1 MNEVPDNLKYTEG
14 HEWLRLE
21 DDGTVTLGITDHAQQ
36 ALGEL
41 VFVDVPDAGDSFAV
55 GDACAVVESVKAAND
70 VYCPLA
76 GTVAEA
82 NPALGDQPELINS
95 GPYVEGWIL
104 RLQPQ
109 STTDLD
115 DLLDAEAYQQ
125 FVAGTED

>member
-1 MNEVPDNLKYTEG
+1 MIEAPDNLKYTEA

-41 VFVDVPDAGDSFAV
+41 VFVDVPDAGDSFEV
-55 GDACAVVESVKAAND
+55 GDACAVVESVKAASD

-76 GTVAEA
+76 GTVTEA

-104 RLQPQ
+104 RLEPQ
-109 STTDLD
+109 NPEYLD
-115 DLLDAEAYQQ
+115 DMLDAEAYQQ
-125 FVAGTED
+125 LVAGAED

>member
-1 MNEVPDNLKYTEG
+1 MIEAPDNLKYTEA

-21 DDGTVTLGITDHAQQ
+21 EDGTVTLGITDHAQE

-41 VFVDVPDAGDSFAV
+41 VFVDVPDAGDSFEV
-55 GDACAVVESVKAAND
+55 GDACAVVESVKAASD

-104 RLQPQ
+104 RLEPQ
-109 STTDLD
+109 NPADLED
-115 DLLDAEAYQQ
+115 MLDAEAYQQ
-125 FVAGTED
+125 LVAGAEG

>member
-1 MNEVPDNLKYTEG
+1 MNEVPDNLRYTEG

-21 DDGTVTLGITDHAQQ
+21 DDGTVTVGITDHAQQ

-55 GDACAVVESVKAAND
+55 GDACAVVESVKAASD

>member
-1 MNEVPDNLKYTEG
+1 MIEAPDNLKYTEA

-41 VFVDVPDAGDSFAV
+41 VFVDVPDAGESFEV
-55 GDACAVVESVKAAND
+55 GDACAVVESVKAASD

-76 GTVAEA
+76 GTVTEA

-104 RLQPQ
+104 RLEPQ
-109 STTDLD
+109 NPVDLED
-115 DLLDAEAYQQ
+115 MLDAEAYQQ
-125 FVAGTED
+125 LVAGAED

>member
-1 MNEVPDNLKYTEG
+1 MIEAPDNLKYTEA

-41 VFVDVPDAGDSFAV
+41 VFVDVPDAGDSFEV
-55 GDACAVVESVKAAND
+55 GDACAVVESVKAASD

-76 GTVAEA
+76 GTVTEA

-104 RLQPQ
+104 RLEPQ
-109 STTDLD
+109 NPVDLKD
-115 DLLDAEAYQQ
+115 MLDAEAYQQ
-125 FVAGTED
+125 LVAGAED

>member
-1 MNEVPDNLKYTEG
+1 MIEAPDNLKYTEA

-41 VFVDVPDAGDSFAV
+41 VFVDVPDAGDSFEV
-55 GDACAVVESVKAAND
+55 GDACAVVESVKAASD

-76 GTVAEA
+76 GTVTEA

-104 RLQPQ
+104 RLEPQ
-109 STTDLD
+109 NPVDLED
-115 DLLDAEAYQQ
+115 MLDAEAYQQ
-125 FVAGTED
+125 LVAGAED

>member
-14 HEWLRLE
+14 HEWLRME

-55 GDACAVVESVKAAND
+55 GDACAVVESVKAASD

-76 GTVAEA
+76 GTVTEA

>member
-1 MNEVPDNLKYTEG
+1 MIEAPDNLKYTEA

-41 VFVDVPDAGDSFAV
+41 VFVDVPDAGDSFEV
-55 GDACAVVESVKAAND
+55 GDACAVVESVKAASD

-76 GTVAEA
+76 GTVTEA

-104 RLQPQ
+104 RLEPQ
-109 STTDLD
+109 NPEYLEDM
-115 DLLDAEAYQQ
+115 LDAEAYQQ
-125 FVAGTED
+125 LVAGAED

>member
-1 MNEVPDNLKYTEG
+1 MIEAPDNLKYTEA

-41 VFVDVPDAGDSFAV
+41 VFVDVPDAGDSFEV
-55 GDACAVVESVKAAND
+55 GDACAVVESVKAASD

>member
-1 MNEVPDNLKYTEG
+1 MIEAPDNLKYTEA

-41 VFVDVPDAGDSFAV
+41 VFVDVPDTGDSFEV
-55 GDACAVVESVKAAND
+55 GDACAVVESVKAASD

-76 GTVAEA
+76 GTVTEA

-104 RLQPQ
+104 RLEPQ
-109 STTDLD
+109 NPVDLED
-115 DLLDAEAYQQ
+115 MLDAEAYQQ
-125 FVAGTED
+125 LVAGAED

>member
-1 MNEVPDNLKYTEG
+1 MIEAPDNLKYTEA

-21 DDGTVTLGITDHAQQ
+21 EDGTVTLGITDHAQE

-41 VFVDVPDAGDSFAV
+41 VFVDVPDAGDFFEV
-55 GDACAVVESVKAAND
+55 GDACAVVESVKAASD

-104 RLQPQ
+104 RLKPQ
-109 STTDLD
+109 NPADLED
-115 DLLDAEAYQQ
+115 MLDAEAYQQ
-125 FVAGTED
+125 LVAGAED

>member
-1 MNEVPDNLKYTEG
+1 MIEAPDNLKYTEA

-41 VFVDVPDAGDSFAV
+41 VFVDVPDAGDSFEV
-55 GDACAVVESVKAAND
+55 GDACAVVESVKAASD

-76 GTVAEA
+76 GTVSEA

-104 RLQPQ
+104 RLEPQ
-109 STTDLD
+109 NPEYLEDM
-115 DLLDAEAYQQ
+115 LDAEAYQQ
-125 FVAGTED
+125 LVAGAED

>member
-1 MNEVPDNLKYTEG
+1 MIEAPDNLKYTEA

-21 DDGTVTLGITDHAQQ
+21 EDGTVTLGITDHAQE

-41 VFVDVPDAGDSFAV
+41 VFVDVPDAGDSFEV
-55 GDACAVVESVKAAND
+55 GDACAVVESVKAASD

-104 RLQPQ
+104 RLKPQ
-109 STTDLD
+109 NPADLEGM
-115 DLLDAEAYQQ
+115 LDAEAYQQ
-125 FVAGTED
+125 LVAGAED

>member
-1 MNEVPDNLKYTEG
+1 MNEAPDNLKYTEA

-41 VFVDVPDAGDSFAV
+41 VFVDVPDAGDSFEV
-55 GDACAVVESVKAAND
+55 GDACAVVESVKAASD

-76 GTVAEA
+76 GTVTEA
-82 NPALGDQPELINS
+82 NPALSDQPELINT

-104 RLQPQ
+104 RLEPQ
-109 STTDLD
+109 RPADLE

-125 FVAGTED
+125 YLARSEG

>member
-1 MNEVPDNLKYTEG
+1 MIEAPDNLKYTEA

-21 DDGTVTLGITDHAQQ
+21 EDGTVTLGITDHAQE

-41 VFVDVPDAGDSFAV
+41 VFVDVPDAGDSFEV
-55 GDACAVVESVKAAND
+55 GDACAVVESVKAASD

-104 RLQPQ
+104 RLKPQ
-109 STTDLD
+109 NPADLKD
-115 DLLDAEAYQQ
+115 MLDAEAYQQ
-125 FVAGTED
+125 LVARAED